1 MQFKH
6 PEILWALF
14 LLSIPILIH
23 LFQLRRFKKTPF
35 TNVAML
41 QKVVSESRKSN
52 TLKKWLLLITR
63 LFLLAALIIAF
74 AQPFSSTVTALQQ
87 KETVVYLD
95 NSFSMQAKNNG
106 LSLMEKA
113 IQDLIKNIDA
123 GTVFSLFTNE
133 NTFRDVSVKDIQN
146 QLLSLPYTDRQL
158 NLEDIQLKANTLFS
172 NSNTTIK
179 NLIVIS
185 DFQQRMATRQIPS
198 DSTVHSYYVPIRSQD
213 PTNVSIDS
221 IYLEDDFSEQ
231 NRLHILLS
239 GGSDGQTFP
248 ISLYNGSSLIAK
260 SAAKFSTNNI
270 SEVIFS
276 IPSGQE
282 INGRIIIADNG
293 LGYDNQFYFNI
304 NTKERI
310 KVLAISAS
318 HSDYLERLYPEED
331 FDLIK
336 VLLDQLD
343 YSTVEGQNMVIL
355 DNLNT
360 IPNSLQNVLASFK
373 EDGGTLVVA
382 PSENSDLTSYN
393 RLFSQLSNI
402 QFLEKVDNSV
412 NITAISFGHP
422 LYKNVFEKE
431 VANFQYPKV
440 EQYFRIRSNLPRIL
454 SLDNNEPFLLGS
466 DGLYCFT
473 ASMELENTNFTASP
487 LIVPT
492 FYNMATSSLKL
503 PQIQHA
509 LGQAESVD
517 ISTQLTND
525 AILSVSKGD
534 ETFIPLQQ
542 SLPNKVR
549 LVFEQNPTTDGI
561 YTITQNDR
569 ALKNISFNYPRS
581 ESQLAYLDMESLS
594 QTNTQESIDS
604 LFTYLE
610 AENNITAYWKWFVI
624 LALLLALVEV
634 IIQKIIP

>member
-23 LFQLRRFKKTPF
+23 LFQLRRFRKTPF

-41 QKVVSESRKSN
+41 QKVISESRKSN
-52 TLKKWLLLITR
+52 ALKKWLLLITR
-63 LFLLAALIIAF
+63 LLLLAALIIAF

-113 IQDLIKNIDA
+113 IQDLIKNMDA

-172 NSNTTIK
+172 NSNATIK

-185 DFQQRMATRQIPS
+185 DFQQRMAAGQIPS

-213 PTNVSIDS
+213 RTNVSIDS
-221 IYLEDDFSEQ
+221 IYLEEDFSDQ
-231 NRLHILLS
+231 TRLHILLS
-239 GGSDGQTFP
+239 GGSDGQNLP

-260 SAAKFSTNNI
+260 TAAKFNTAHT
-270 SEVIFS
+270 SEVMFS

-282 INGRIIIADNG
+282 INGRIIITDNG

-304 NTKERI
+304 NTKEKI

-318 HSDYLERLYPEED
+318 TSDYLERLFPKED
-331 FDLIK
+331 FDLTK
-336 VLLDQLD
+336 VTLDQLD

-360 IPNSLQNVLASFK
+360 IPNSLQNVLVSFK
-373 EDGGTLVVA
+373 EAGGTLVVA
-382 PSENSDLTSYN
+382 PSDNSDPTSYN
-393 RLFSQLSNI
+393 SLFSQLSNI

-466 DGLYCFT
+466 DGWYCFT
-473 ASMELENTNFTASP
+473 ASLEPENTNFTASP

-503 PQIQHA
+503 PQIQHT

-561 YTITQNDR
+561 YTITQNGQ

-581 ESQLAYLDMESLS
+581 ESQLAYMDVESLN
-594 QTNTQESIDS
+594 QTHTQESIDS

-610 AENNITAYWKWFVI
+610 AENNIAAYWKWFVI

>member
-23 LFQLRRFKKTPF
+23 LFQLRRFRKTPF

-113 IQDLIKNIDA
+113 IQDLIKNMDA
-123 GTVFSLFTNE
+123 ETVFSLFTNE

-172 NSNTTIK
+172 NSNATIK

-185 DFQQRMATRQIPS
+185 DFQQRMAAGQIPS
-198 DSTVHSYYVPIRSQD
+198 DSTVHSYYVPIRPRD
-213 PTNVSIDS
+213 RTNVSIDS

-231 NRLHILLS
+231 NRLHILLN
-239 GGSDGQTFP
+239 GGSDGQNLP

-260 SAAKFSTNNI
+260 TAAKFNTAHT
-270 SEVIFS
+270 SEVMFS

-282 INGRIIIADNG
+282 INGRIIITDNG

-304 NTKERI
+304 NTKEKI

-318 HSDYLERLYPEED
+318 TSDYLERLFPEED
-331 FDLIK
+331 FDLTK
-336 VLLDQLD
+336 VTLDQLD
-343 YSTVEGQNMVIL
+343 YSTLEGQNMVIL

-360 IPNSLQNVLASFK
+360 IPNSLQNVLVSFK
-373 EDGGTLVVA
+373 EAGGTLVVA
-382 PSENSDLTSYN
+382 PSDNSDPTSYN
-393 RLFSQLSNI
+393 SLFSQLSNI

-454 SLDNNEPFLLGS
+454 SLDNNEPFLLGI
-466 DGLYCFT
+466 DGLFCFT
-473 ASMELENTNFTASP
+473 ASLEPENTNFTASP

-503 PQIQHA
+503 PQIQHT

-561 YTITQNDR
+561 YTITQNGQ

-581 ESQLAYLDMESLS
+581 ESQLAYMDVESLN
-594 QTNTQESIDS
+594 QPHTQESIDS

-610 AENNITAYWKWFVI
+610 AENNIAAYWKWFVI

>member
-52 TLKKWLLLITR
+52 TLKKWLLLVTR
-63 LFLLAALIIAF
+63 LLLLAALIIAF

-106 LSLMEKA
+106 LSLLEKA
-113 IQDLIKNIDA
+113 IQDLVKNIDTE
-123 GTVFSLFTNE
+123 TVFSLFTNE
-133 NTFRDVSVKDIQN
+133 STFRDVSVKDIQN
-146 QLLSLPYTDRQL
+146 QLLSLPYTHRQL
-158 NLEDIQLKANTLFS
+158 SLEDIQLKANTLFS
-172 NSNTTIK
+172 KSNGTIK
-179 NLIVIS
+179 NLMVIS
-185 DFQQRMATRQIPS
+185 DFQQRMATGPIPS
-198 DSTVHSYYVPIRSQD
+198 DSTVQSYYVPVR
-213 PTNVSIDS
+213 PKGPVNVSIDS
-221 IYLEDDFSEQ
+221 IYLEDDFSDQ
-231 NRLHILLS
+231 TKLHILLS
-239 GGSDGQTFP
+239 GGSNDQTVP

-260 SAAKFSTNNI
+260 SAAKFDGNTT
-270 SEVIFS
+270 SEVMFS

-282 INGRIIIADNG
+282 INGRIIITDNG
-293 LGYDNQFYFNI
+293 LGYDNQFFFNI

-318 HSDYLERLYPEED
+318 TSDYLERLYPEED
-331 FDLIK
+331 FNLIK
-336 VLLDQLD
+336 VPIDQLD
-343 YSTVEGQNMVIL
+343 YSALEGRHMVIL

-360 IPNSLQNVLASFK
+360 IPISLQNVLASFK
-373 EDGGTLVVA
+373 DAGGTLVVV
-382 PSENSDLTSYN
+382 PSQNSDLASYN
-393 RLFSQLSNI
+393 SLFSQLSNV
-402 QFLEKVDNSV
+402 QFLEKVNNSV
-412 NITAISFGHP
+412 NITAIAFGHP
-422 LYKNVFEKE
+422 LYKNVFENE

-440 EQYFRIRSNLPRIL
+440 GQYFRIRSNLPRIL
-454 SLDNNEPFLLGS
+454 SLDNNEPFLLGTN
-466 DGLYCFT
+466 GLYCFT
-473 ASMELENTNFTASP
+473 ASLEPGNSNFTASP

-503 PQIQHA
+503 PQIQHT
-509 LGQAESVD
+509 LGQEESVD
-517 ISTQLTND
+517 ISTQLPND

-549 LVFEQNPTTDGI
+549 LIFEQNPTSDGI
-561 YTITQNDR
+561 YTITQNGQ

-581 ESQLAYLDMESLS
+581 ESQLAYLDMESLNP
-594 QTNTQESIDS
+594 TNTQESIGS

-610 AENNITAYWKWFVI
+610 AENNIAAYWKWFVI

>member
-52 TLKKWLLLITR
+52 TLKKWLLLVTR
-63 LFLLAALIIAF
+63 LLLLAALIIAF

-106 LSLMEKA
+106 LSLLEKA
-113 IQDLIKNIDA
+113 IQDLVKNIDTE
-123 GTVFSLFTNE
+123 TVFSLFTNE
-133 NTFRDVSVKDIQN
+133 STFRDVSVKDIQN
-146 QLLSLPYTDRQL
+146 QLLSLPYTHRQL
-158 NLEDIQLKANTLFS
+158 SLEDIQLKANTLFS
-172 NSNTTIK
+172 KSNGTIK
-179 NLIVIS
+179 NLMVIS
-185 DFQQRMATRQIPS
+185 DFQQRMATGPIPS
-198 DSTVHSYYVPIRSQD
+198 DSTVQSYYVPARPKGSV
-213 PTNVSIDS
+213 NVSIDS
-221 IYLEDDFSEQ
+221 IYLEDDFSDQ
-231 NRLHILLS
+231 TKLHILLS
-239 GGSDGQTFP
+239 GGSNDQTVP
-248 ISLYNGSSLIAK
+248 ISLYNGPSLIAK
-260 SAAKFSTNNI
+260 SAAKFDGNTT
-270 SEVIFS
+270 SEVMFS

-282 INGRIIIADNG
+282 INGRIIITDNG
-293 LGYDNQFYFNI
+293 LGYDNQFFFNI

-318 HSDYLERLYPEED
+318 TGDYLERLYPEED
-331 FDLIK
+331 FSLIK
-336 VLLDQLD
+336 VPIDQLD
-343 YSTVEGQNMVIL
+343 YSALEGQHMVIL

-373 EDGGTLVVA
+373 EDEGTLVVV
-382 PSENSDLTSYN
+382 PSQNSDLASYN
-393 RLFSQLSNI
+393 SLFSQLSNI
-402 QFLEKVDNSV
+402 QFLEKVNNSV
-412 NITAISFGHP
+412 NITAIAFGHP
-422 LYKNVFEKE
+422 LYKNVFENE

-440 EQYFRIRSNLPRIL
+440 GQYFRIRSNLPRIL
-454 SLDNNEPFLLGS
+454 SLDNNEPFLLGTN
-466 DGLYCFT
+466 GLYCFT
-473 ASMELENTNFTASP
+473 ASLEPENSNFTASP

-503 PQIQHA
+503 PQIQHT
-509 LGQAESVD
+509 LGQEESVD
-517 ISTQLTND
+517 ISTQLSND

-549 LVFEQNPTTDGI
+549 LVFEQNPTSDGI
-561 YTITQNDR
+561 YTITQNGQ
-569 ALKNISFNYPRS
+569 AIKNISFNYPRS
-581 ESQLAYLDMESLS
+581 ESQLAYLDMESLNP
-594 QTNTQESIDS
+594 TNTQESIGS

-610 AENNITAYWKWFVI
+610 AENNIAAYWKWFVI